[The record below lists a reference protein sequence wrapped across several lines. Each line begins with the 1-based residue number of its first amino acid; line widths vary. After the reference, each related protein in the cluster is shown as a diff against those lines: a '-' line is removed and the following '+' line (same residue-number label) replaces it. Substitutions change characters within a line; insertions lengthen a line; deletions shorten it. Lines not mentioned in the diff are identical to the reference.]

1 MAAKALS
8 LQYTAPM
15 HLRAITLIGIVLSM
29 VTGIALGISGYHRW
43 LDFRGETPESQ
54 AFDEVL
60 NQVHA
65 SYVDE
70 VDRSTLVSSALRGM
84 LDELDDHSNYLDE
97 GDYAHLQDETNGHFG
112 GVGVELGLVDEYFT
126 VIAPLDDTP
135 AAEAGLKS
143 GDRIIALDAEPLAG
157 RKLMEVVDLLRGKP
171 GSDVALTIDREA
183 QDPFDVTL
191 TRADITV
198 ASVRSRLIEPGYGY
212 VRISQF
218 QSNTAREFNR
228 ALEQLV
234 EENERELEGVIL
246 DLRNNPG
253 GVLQASVSVADT
265 FLTDGL
271 IVYTEG
277 RLPSS
282 HLKYRASGRDAL
294 DGKPIVVLINS
305 GSASAAEIV
314 AGALQD
320 HERAKLLGVT
330 SYGKGSVQSVMP
342 LTGDRALKLTT
353 AYYYTPSGRTIH
365 NSGIEPDVVF
375 EEGDNEPALLAE
387 ALALLKNTETEE
399 PTEGLHAKL

>member
-1 MAAKALS
+1 
-8 LQYTAPM
+8 M

-60 NQVHA
+60 NQVYT

-70 VDRSTLVSSALRGM
+70 VDRRTLVSSALRGM

-97 GDYAHLQDETNGHFG
+97 RDYAHLQDETNGRFG
-112 GVGVELGLVDEYFT
+112 GVGVELGLVDDYFT

-135 AAEAGLKS
+135 AASAGLAP
-143 GDRIIALDAEPLAG
+143 GDRIIALDSEPLAG
-157 RKLMEVVDLLRGKP
+157 RKLMEVVDLLRGEP
-171 GSDVALTIDREA
+171 GSDVALTIDREEH
-183 QDPFDVTL
+183 DPFDVTL
-191 TRADITV
+191 TRAEITI
-198 ASVRSRLIEPGYGY
+198 ASVRSKLIEPGYGY

-218 QSNTAREFNR
+218 QSDTAREFNR
-228 ALEQLV
+228 ALDQLA
-234 EENERELEGVIL
+234 EDNDQELDGLIL

-253 GVLQASVSVADT
+253 GVLQASVSVADA
-265 FLTDGL
+265 FLSDGL

-294 DGKPIVVLINS
+294 AGKPVVVLINS

-320 HERAKLLGVT
+320 HHRAKLLGET

-365 NSGIEPDVVF
+365 KVGIEPDVIF
-375 EEGDNEPALLAE
+375 DESGDEPALMAQ
-387 ALALLKNTETEE
+387 ALALLKNGETEE
-399 PTEGLHAKL
+399 PTEGLHARL

>member
-1 MAAKALS
+1 M
-8 LQYTAPM
+8 Q
-15 HLRAITLIGIVLSM
+15 LRPLTLIGIVLSM
-29 VTGIALGISGYHRW
+29 VSGIALGISGYHKW
-43 LDFRGETPESQ
+43 LDYRGESPESR

-65 SYVDE
+65 SYVNE
-70 VDRSTLVSSALRGM
+70 VDRRTLVSNALRGM

-97 GDYAHLQDETNGHFG
+97 RDYADLQDETSGRFG

-135 AAEAGLKS
+135 AAGAGLKS
-143 GDRIIALDAEPLAG
+143 GDRIIAVDAESLAG
-157 RKLMEVVDLLRGKP
+157 RKLTEVVTLLRGEP
-171 GSDVALTIDREA
+171 GSDVSLTVRREA
-183 QDPFDVTL
+183 EKPFDVSL
-191 TRADITV
+191 TRAEITV
-198 ASVRSRLIEPGYGY
+198 TSVRSELIEPGYGY

-218 QSNTAREFNR
+218 QSNTAREFNL
-228 ALEQLV
+228 ALQELA
-234 EENERELEGVIL
+234 ELNDRELDGLIL

-265 FLTDGL
+265 FLSDGL

-294 DGKPIVVLINS
+294 EGKPIVVLINA

-320 HERAKLLGVT
+320 HDRAKLLGVT
-330 SYGKGSVQSVMP
+330 SYGKGSIQSVMP

-353 AYYYTPSGRTIH
+353 AYYYTPNGRTIH
-365 NSGIEPDVVF
+365 EAGIEPDVVF
-375 EEGDNEPALLAE
+375 EDGENESALLAE
-387 ALALLKNTETEE
+387 ALALLKRAETEE
-399 PTEGLHAKL
+399 PTEGLHARL